1 MSSPRHPLERRL
13 NSVAGH
19 ARTLIEATVDAADQ
33 RVVGA
38 RDGLLRALEAGG
50 DVLDHAKERVEEG
63 ARSVDKLVRKHPY
76 ETLAVAFG
84 VGLLAGVLA
93 RRR

>member
-13 NSVAGH
+13 NSVADH
-19 ARTLIEATVDAADQ
+19 ARTLIEATADAADQ

-50 DVLDHAKERVEEG
+50 DMFERAKEHAEEG
-63 ARSVDKLVRKHPY
+63 VRSVDKLVRKHPY

-84 VGLLAGVLA
+84 VGVLAGVLA